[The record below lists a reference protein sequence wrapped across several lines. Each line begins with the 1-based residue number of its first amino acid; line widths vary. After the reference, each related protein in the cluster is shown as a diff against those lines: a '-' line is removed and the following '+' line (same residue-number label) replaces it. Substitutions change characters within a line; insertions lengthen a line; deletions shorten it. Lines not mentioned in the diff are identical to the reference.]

1 MVKHY
6 SKHYAHFSKIVV
18 LFYALNNSELVIFS
32 SMRPLVASGE
42 KPKAFFP
49 LTEIMPFK
57 FEYNSNF
64 DNILLQNS
72 NLVFQPF
79 WQPYFEVT
87 LQSIYLEWSVQLGSN
102 KFGHWHN
109 FHNFSSMPPEQNKNK
124 TRVSAGP

>member
-6 SKHYAHFSKIVV
+6 FKHYAHFSKIVV

-49 LTEIMPFK
+49 ITEIMPFK

-64 DNILLQNS
+64 DNI
-72 NLVFQPF
+72 
-79 WQPYFEVT
+79 
-87 LQSIYLEWSVQLGSN
+87 
-102 KFGHWHN
+102 
-109 FHNFSSMPPEQNKNK
+109 
-124 TRVSAGP
+124 

>member
-6 SKHYAHFSKIVV
+6 FKHYAHFSKVVV
-18 LFYALNNSELVIFS
+18 LLYALKNRALVIFC

-64 DNILLQNS
+64 DNI
-72 NLVFQPF
+72 
-79 WQPYFEVT
+79 
-87 LQSIYLEWSVQLGSN
+87 
-102 KFGHWHN
+102 
-109 FHNFSSMPPEQNKNK
+109 
-124 TRVSAGP
+124 

>member
-79 WQPYFEVT
+79 
-87 LQSIYLEWSVQLGSN
+87 
-102 KFGHWHN
+102 
-109 FHNFSSMPPEQNKNK
+109 
-124 TRVSAGP
+124 